1 MLAPTG
7 GPWSLRKRASL
18 RAEAGSGWD
27 RAVPASVPTPYL
39 ATGNPPQRVSP
50 ACAVAVEERLMGTI
64 EQLELGLLRS
74 NLVLT
79 LVQVT
84 EAAAGPVGTWGQLC
98 W

>member
-1 MLAPTG
+1 MEPQ
-7 GPWSLRKRASL
+7 
-18 RAEAGSGWD
+18 EAC
-27 RAVPASVPTPYL
+27 
-39 ATGNPPQRVSP
+39 QP